1 LLGWA
6 GAFRRSELV
15 ALDVRDLA
23 FTDEGLEVTIRKS
36 KTDQQ
41 RVGRKIGIPLSASP
55 SVCPVQAVR
64 AWLDLAGI
72 ASGPVLRAVNRHGQ
86 VSSTRLTGHSVALI
100 VKAHA
105 KRLGLDPTLYAGHS
119 LRAGFATSAA
129 KAGKSEAS
137 IALQTGHKSMT
148 MLRKYVR
155 NASLFENNA
164 GRGLL

>member
-1 LLGWA
+1 
-6 GAFRRSELV
+6 
-15 ALDVRDLA
+15 
-23 FTDEGLEVTIRKS
+23 
-36 KTDQQ
+36 
-41 RVGRKIGIPLSASP
+41 
-55 SVCPVQAVR
+55 
-64 AWLDLAGI
+64 
-72 ASGPVLRAVNRHGQ
+72 
-86 VSSTRLTGHSVALI
+86 VALI